1 MNSENLNHIWNE
13 FLSKIQEKLQPSSF
27 DIWFK
32 DTKLI
37 ELNDNTA
44 KVLVQSVI
52 YKKTILR
59 NYNQL
64 VEEIFTEITG
74 SNFKFEYV
82 TESELESNISINPDD
97 VGVPSNALFETNLNE
112 KYTFDNYITGS
123 SSSDKNTFSKAI
135 AISVAENPGQMY
147 NPLYI
152 YGKSGLGKTHLMHAI
167 GNYIV
172 ANSNKKVLYVS
183 SETFVDDFMQIYRRK
198 NDGNSF
204 NDDISLFKKKYRD
217 LDVLIIDDI
226 QYLEAVGGV
235 QQEFFNTFNELHD
248 KNKQIILASDRS
260 PDDLKKLEDRIKTRF
275 KWGML
280 INIYPPDFDVRLD
293 IIDKKI
299 EDFNLNVNYPK
310 DVKEYIANNCTSDVR
325 SLEQAIKRIF
335 AYATMMGGAEINY
348 DLAKEALKDIL
359 PSNIIS
365 KNKIELLQ
373 NIVCNMYNI
382 TIEDLKGKKRNTE
395 ISYPRQ
401 IAMFIARNYINESYP
416 KIGSEFGGKDHTTVM
431 HSVNKI
437 ENEIKTNKDLEIQVE
452 KIINKMNVNNS

>member
-1 MNSENLNHIWNE
+1 MNSDNLNNIWNE

-37 ELNDNTA
+37 ELNNNTA

-74 SNFKFEYV
+74 TNFKFEYV
-82 TESELESNISINPDD
+82 TESEIENNISLNPDD
-97 VGVPSNALFETNLNE
+97 FGVPTNALFETNLNE
-112 KYTFDNYITGS
+112 KYTFDNFITGP

-183 SETFVDDFMQIYRRK
+183 SETFVDDFMQIYRK
-198 NDGNSF
+198 KSENNSF

-226 QYLEAVGGV
+226 QYLEAVGGI

-248 KNKQIILASDRS
+248 KNKQIVLASDRS

-382 TIEDLKGKKRNTE
+382 TIDDLKGKKRNAE

-452 KIINKMNVNNS
+452 KIINKLNVNNY

>member
-1 MNSENLNHIWNE
+1 MNYENLNNIWNE
-13 FLSKIQEKLQPSSF
+13 FLSKIQKELIPISF
-27 DIWFK
+27 DVWFK

-44 KVLVQSVI
+44 KVLVQSEI
-52 YKKTILR
+52 YKKEMQR
-59 NYNQL
+59 NYNTL
-64 VEEIFTEITG
+64 IEEIFTEVTG

-82 TESELESNISINPDD
+82 TEDEINNNISYNTDEL
-97 VGVPSNALFETNLNE
+97 GVPSNAIFETNLNE
-112 KYTFDNYITGS
+112 KYTFDNYITADS
-123 SSSDKNTFSKAI
+123 NTDNNKFSKAI

-172 ANSNKKVLYVS
+172 SNSNKKVLYVT
-183 SETFVDDFMQIYRRK
+183 SETFVDDFMQIYRK
-198 NDGNSF
+198 KSDNNSF

-226 QYLEAVGGV
+226 QYLEAVGGI

-275 KWGML
+275 KWGIL
-280 INIYPPDFDVRLD
+280 INIDPPDFDVRLD
-293 IIDKKI
+293 IIDRKI
-299 EDFNLNVNYPK
+299 EDFNLNVKYPK

-335 AYATMMGGAEINY
+335 AYATMMGGAAITY

-365 KNKIELLQ
+365 KNKIELLM
-373 NIVCNMYNI
+373 NIVSNMYNI
-382 TIEDLKGKKRNTE
+382 SVDDLKGKKRNAE
-395 ISYPRQ
+395 ISYPKQ

-452 KIINKMNVNNS
+452 KILNKLNVNN

>member
-1 MNSENLNHIWNE
+1 MNSENLNNIWNE
-13 FLSKIQEKLQPSSF
+13 FLNKIQKELIPISF
-27 DIWFK
+27 DVWFK

-37 ELNDNTA
+37 ELNNNTA
-44 KVLVQSVI
+44 KVLVQSEI
-52 YKKTILR
+52 YKKEMQR
-59 NYNQL
+59 NYNTL
-64 VEEIFTEITG
+64 IEEIFTEVTG

-82 TESELESNISINPDD
+82 TEDEINSNISFNTDEL
-97 VGVPSNALFETNLNE
+97 GVPSNAIFETNLNE
-112 KYTFDNYITGS
+112 KYTFDNYITADS
-123 SSSDKNTFSKAI
+123 NTDNNKFSKAI

-172 ANSNKKVLYVS
+172 ANSNKKVLYVT
-183 SETFVDDFMQIYRRK
+183 SETFVDDFMQIYRK
-198 NDGNSF
+198 KSDNNSF

-226 QYLEAVGGV
+226 QYLEAVGGI

-275 KWGML
+275 KWGIL
-280 INIYPPDFDVRLD
+280 INIDPPDFDVRLD
-293 IIDKKI
+293 IIDRKI
-299 EDFNLNVNYPK
+299 EDFNLNVKYPK

-335 AYATMMGGAEINY
+335 AYATMMGGASITYE
-348 DLAKEALKDIL
+348 LAKEALKDIL

-365 KNKIELLQ
+365 KNKIELLM
-373 NIVCNMYNI
+373 NIVSNMYNI
-382 TIEDLKGKKRNTE
+382 TVDDLKGKKRNAE

-452 KIINKMNVNNS
+452 KILNKLNVNN

>member
-1 MNSENLNHIWNE
+1 MNSENLNNIWNE
-13 FLSKIQEKLQPSSF
+13 FLNKIQEKLQPVSF

-37 ELNDNTA
+37 ELNNNTA
-44 KVLVQSVI
+44 KVLVQSEI
-52 YKKTILR
+52 YKKEMMR

-64 VEEIFTEITG
+64 IEEVFTEITG
-74 SNFKFEYV
+74 TNFKFEYV
-82 TESELESNISINPDD
+82 TENEITNNISLDPDK
-97 VGVPSNALFETNLNE
+97 VGVPSNAIFETNLNE
-112 KYTFDNYITGS
+112 KYTFDNYITGPS
-123 SSSDKNTFSKAI
+123 SIDKNTFSKAI

-226 QYLEAVGGV
+226 QYLEAVGGI

-248 KNKQIILASDRS
+248 KNKQIVLASDRS

-335 AYATMMGGAEINY
+335 AYATMMGGAEITY

-382 TIEDLKGKKRNTE
+382 SIEDLKGKKRNAE

-452 KIINKMNVNNS
+452 KIINKLNVNNS